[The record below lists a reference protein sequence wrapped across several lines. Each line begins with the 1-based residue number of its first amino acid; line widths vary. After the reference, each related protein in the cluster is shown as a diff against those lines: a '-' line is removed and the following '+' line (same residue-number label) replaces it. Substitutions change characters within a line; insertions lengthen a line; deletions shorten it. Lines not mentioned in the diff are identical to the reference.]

1 MGSIRTTFFTSAN
14 RPYEFFVLPYVTAA
28 LVHNDDARVEV
39 CLEDSSRFRQANEE
53 ALAVLEDGFGKSRF
67 HFRDSERTAQ
77 IPAKVSPNSVRF
89 IEVPEVMTTFTYIGD
104 IDILCLES
112 VSDKHLR
119 RMVQTGLPYSNVLRP
134 GKPVLSGLHFTRSDV
149 YYPQRIPDDADFKRD
164 EYLLYE
170 LVAAQGLDL
179 PAADETWR
187 PVHGYH
193 LSLNR
198 APLEKLGWG
207 VTAREHVNAYREL
220 RKHRVWRSMLPHF
233 DSKYALLLGL
243 LDLAVAQV
251 SRKYS
256 LSAFAPEYAQRLL
269 EDRRLVQAIGRD
281 SS

>member
-112 VSDKHLR
+112 VADRHLK
-119 RMVQTGLPYSNVLRP
+119 RMEQTGRPYCNVLRP
-134 GKPVLSGLHFTRSDV
+134 GRQALSGLHFTRSDAF
-149 YYPQRIPDDADFKRD
+149 YPQHLPDDADFRRD

-170 LVAAQGLDL
+170 IAVAKGLDL
-179 PAADETWR
+179 PAADELWR
-187 PVHGYH
+187 PIHGYH

-198 APLEKLGWG
+198 APLDKVGWS
-207 VTAREHVNAYREL
+207 VTDRRYFNAYKEL
-220 RKHRVWRSMLPHF
+220 RKHPVWRGVLPHF

-243 LDLAVAQV
+243 VDLAAEQVA
-251 SRKYS
+251 REHA
-256 LSAFAPEYAQRLL
+256 LEFAPEYARRLV
-269 EDRRLVQAIGRD
+269 EDRRLVQAIARD
-281 SS
+281 SG